1 MVSGRQ
7 RIALDEECWLDLREG
22 AVPRHEDLLDELIV
36 TTAWEQETITLFG
49 RKMQQPRLTAWFGIG
64 MDSATR
70 YRTTRPALPWPP
82 ALRRI
87 IRLTPECPWS
97 LVPLRNGAVH
107 GTRLRPPLVS
117 CGCEVPCMRRAVV
130 LPLLLL
136 LLPTGPLVSER
147 VVVRRR
153 VNPRWVVRQWEIS
166 ADQGWR
172 VGVVHGLRVA
182 LH

>member
-1 MVSGRQ
+1 VGTSASRESRRHPARTLPATGREADGGLPPWGRPGDAVGRSRDAGLVSGRQ
-7 RIALDEECWLDLREG
+7 RIALDKECWLDLREG

-87 IRLTPECPWS
+87 IRN
-97 LVPLRNGAVH
+97 VRG
-107 GTRLRPPLVS
+107 RLYP
-117 CGCEVPCMRRAVV
+117 
-130 LPLLLL
+130 
-136 LLPTGPLVSER
+136 
-147 VVVRRR
+147 
-153 VNPRWVVRQWEIS
+153 
-166 ADQGWR
+166 
-172 VGVVHGLRVA
+172 
-182 LH
+182 

>member
-1 MVSGRQ
+1 
-7 RIALDEECWLDLREG
+7 
-22 AVPRHEDLLDELIV
+22 
-36 TTAWEQETITLFG
+36 
-49 RKMQQPRLTAWFGIG
+49 
-64 MDSATR
+64 
-70 YRTTRPALPWPP
+70 
-82 ALRRI
+82 
-87 IRLTPECPWS
+87 
-97 LVPLRNGAVH
+97 
-107 GTRLRPPLVS
+107 
-117 CGCEVPCMRRAVV
+117 MRRAVV

-136 LLPTGPLVSER
+136 LLPTGPLVPER